1 MSINNK
7 SKHNNSKDI
16 NGLEGF
22 YVSKES
28 IRDILL
34 KEGFMPDDIRTE
46 RDEDEDAEYYNRMSP
61 DGSGVL
67 MTVGLTKRRAI
78 FQTAYMLTS
87 IQYDHIAF
95 IERGTGDLFY
105 DSGQIAFSVMRED
118 VEGANRNCDTDEDEE
133 DDEPRVTEYIHL

>member
-7 SKHNNSKDI
+7 TKHNNSKDI

-22 YVSKES
+22 YVSRES

-34 KEGFMPDDIRTE
+34 KEGFLPDDIRTE

-61 DGSGVL
+61 DGSGVR

-118 VEGANRNCDTDEDEE
+118 VEGSADANRNCDNDE
-133 DDEPRVTEYIHL
+133 DDEPRVTQYIHL